1 MRIQIIRKGGGN
13 LINIIIADDQVLL
26 RRSLSHLI
34 SSDPEIN
41 VYCTVAS
48 GKEAIENC
56 DLYKPDIILM
66 DIEMPEM
73 DGISALK
80 IIKEKYKD
88 TKVII
93 LTTFENTEN
102 IVDAFLAEADG
113 YITKDIDC
121 DELIATI
128 KCVNYGLTVIH
139 KSVKKIMVDKFTR
152 VSEGKKNYQNLLT
165 SEEIEIVRGIV
176 NGKSNKELSGI
187 LNYTEGTIKNKV
199 SKIYDKLN
207 ISDRLQLAVFAVE
220 NGID

>member
-1 MRIQIIRKGGGN
+1 
-13 LINIIIADDQVLL
+13 
-26 RRSLSHLI
+26 
-34 SSDPEIN
+34 
-41 VYCTVAS
+41 
-48 GKEAIENC
+48 
-56 DLYKPDIILM
+56 M